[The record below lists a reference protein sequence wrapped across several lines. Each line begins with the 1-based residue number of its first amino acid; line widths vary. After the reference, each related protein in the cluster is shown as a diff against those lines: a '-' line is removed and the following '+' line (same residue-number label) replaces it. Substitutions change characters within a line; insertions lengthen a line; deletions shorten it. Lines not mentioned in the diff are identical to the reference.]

1 MTVLL
6 ALLGIGALGAA
17 GSAWGLAR
25 GGRAARLGAVGGA
38 LALLVVAILAFGLDT
53 VPASRTQ
60 LAGGGVLAGRL
71 AANGYL
77 RLVVALWA
85 LDATLVTFVAWLSG
99 GLRGIR
105 GLLPAT
111 LAAIVGGTVALAA
124 TDLTLGAAA
133 AGAAGLA
140 ALVALV
146 AAGRPGVVAASYREL
161 RISLLGPVLLIAA
174 AAAAPV
180 AAALV
185 LRGVSSD
192 VNGPAAGPGEAGA
205 LMGLLALTIALA
217 IAVRTG
223 VIPFH
228 VRVPRLADAAPPLAL
243 PLLLAWIPIPLSVVG
258 LNIVDQLLAPLALPH
273 EGETSLV
280 VAVVLFTLLAAA
292 LAAFLQDDIRHA
304 VGYLVIADGALILL
318 GLAALDTAAW
328 GPARTWLIVFAASKT
343 AVIAWSAVAEAR
355 FETRSVPDLR
365 GWLRRSPILGAALV
379 VATVATFG
387 IPGWVAFTAR
397 GDLASLG
404 AGSPWDAV
412 LILAAFATL
421 PTYLRLL
428 VLGTGPATSAVSRAA
443 PERIVRGWR
452 PEVLPVEREGS
463 LGAPGGGQAAA
474 GSEDPAGASGGRAT
488 EDGGGEP
495 SEDGPSAGVAGRT
508 SARSRPLLATAS
520 ASASDAMAR
529 GARLVGRLTTAM
541 RRDGTEL
548 TAAAVLALAILA
560 ALTSWGALDIA
571 GAAAQ
576 PAPIVAGP
584 SSD

>member
-38 LALLVVAILAFGLDT
+38 LALLVVAILAFGLDSAP
-53 VPASRTQ
+53 VSRTQ
-60 LAGGGVLAGRL
+60 PAGGGVLDGGL
-71 AANGYL
+71 SANGYL

-85 LDATLVTFVAWLSG
+85 LDAILVTFVAWLSG
-99 GLRGIR
+99 GIRGVR

-146 AAGRPGVVAASYREL
+146 AAGGPGFVAASYREL

-174 AAAAPV
+174 GAAAPV
-180 AAALV
+180 AATLV
-185 LRGVSSD
+185 LRDVSAD
-192 VNGPAAGPGEAGA
+192 VNGPAVGPGEAGA

-228 VRVPRLADAAPPLAL
+228 VRVPRLADAASPLAL

-280 VAVVLFTLLAAA
+280 VAVVLFTLLATA
-292 LAAFLQDDIRHA
+292 LAAFLQDDLRHA
-304 VGYLVIADGALILL
+304 VGYLVIADGALVLL

-328 GPARTWLIVFAASKT
+328 GPARSWLIVFAASKT

-387 IPGWVAFTAR
+387 IPGWVAFAAR
-397 GDLASLG
+397 GDLASLA
-404 AGSPWDAV
+404 AGSPWDAL
-412 LILAAFATL
+412 LILAGFATL

-452 PEVLPVEREGS
+452 PEALPVEREGALRS
-463 LGAPGGGQAAA
+463 SDGGPALA
-474 GSEDPAGASGGRAT
+474 GSEGPAGASGRGAA
-488 EDGGGEP
+488 E
-495 SEDGPSAGVAGRT
+495 VAGDEPFEGSRGT
-508 SARSRPLLATAS
+508 EVVDRARARSRRVLATSS
-520 ASASDAMAR
+520 ASASHAMAR
-529 GARLVGRLTTAM
+529 GARLVGRLTRAM

-584 SSD
+584 ASD

>member
-6 ALLGIGALGAA
+6 ALVGSGALGAA
-17 GSAWGLAR
+17 ASAWGLAH
-25 GGRAARLGAVGGA
+25 GGRSARLGAVGGA
-38 LALLVVAILAFGLDT
+38 LALLVVVVLAFGLDPS
-53 VPASRTQ
+53 PAARTQ
-60 LAGGGVLAGRL
+60 LAGGGVLDDRL

-85 LDATLVTFVAWLSG
+85 LDAILVTFVAWLSD

-111 LAAIVGGTVALAA
+111 LAAIAGGTVTFAA

-133 AGAAGLA
+133 AGLAGLA
-140 ALVALV
+140 ALVVLVTAEGPGLV
-146 AAGRPGVVAASYREL
+146 AASSREL

-174 AAAAPV
+174 GAAAPV
-180 AAALV
+180 AATLV
-185 LRGVSSD
+185 VRGVSAD
-192 VNGPAAGPGEAGA
+192 VNGPASGPGEAGPM
-205 LMGLLALTIALA
+205 MGLLSLTVAVA

-228 VRVPRLADAAPPLAL
+228 VRVPRLADAAAPLAL
-243 PLLLAWIPIPLSVVG
+243 PLLLAWIPIPLGVVG
-258 LNIVDQLLAPLALPH
+258 LNIVDQRLAPLALRH

-280 VAVVLFTLLAAA
+280 VAVVLVTLLATA
-292 LAAFLQDDIRHA
+292 LAAFLQDDLRHA
-304 VGYLVIADGALILL
+304 VGYLVIADGALVLL

-328 GPARTWLIVFAASKT
+328 GPARTWLVVFAASKT

-365 GWLRRSPILGAALV
+365 GWLRRAPILGAGLI

-397 GDLASLG
+397 GDLASLA
-404 AGSPWDAV
+404 AGSPWNAL
-412 LILAAFATL
+412 LILAGFATL

-452 PEVLPVEREGS
+452 PEVLPIEREG
-463 LGAPGGGQAAA
+463 APGSTAGA
-474 GSEDPAGASGGRAT
+474 GSLAAIEDTDGPPSARGT

-495 SEDGPSAGVAGRT
+495 SGDGRGMGRLGPAG
-508 SARSRPLLATAS
+508 ARSRRRLAASAAS
-520 ASASDAMAR
+520 ASGALAR
-529 GARLVGRLTTAM
+529 GVALIERMTRAM
-541 RRDGTEL
+541 RRDQTEL
-548 TAAAVLALAILA
+548 AAAAVLALAILA